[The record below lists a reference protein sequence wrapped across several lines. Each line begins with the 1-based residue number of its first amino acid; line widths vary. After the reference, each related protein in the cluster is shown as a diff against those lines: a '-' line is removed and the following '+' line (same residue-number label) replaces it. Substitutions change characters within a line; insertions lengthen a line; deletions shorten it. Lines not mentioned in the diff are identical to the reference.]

1 MTATDAIEIPP
12 QHGYKPG
19 SARAAMS
26 YRGFRII
33 FIGLALSNIGTWM
46 QNFTLPA
53 YIDDRTGR
61 PALVGLMV
69 FAQLGPLLLFSIP
82 AGVLADRVSKQKLQ
96 LSMQAA
102 SVVLTLAIAFFI
114 AGSHPLWTIFAAQL
128 GIGIANAFNA
138 PAFQASMPLLVHRQD
153 LPGAISLNSAMMN
166 GTRVVGPVLAAILA
180 VAGLSVSRIFLVNAV
195 TYLFFIVALLIV
207 RMPDVRSGSTAR
219 GLQSLT
225 VGLKIARDRLV
236 LNRLLLG
243 MFTFSLFSL
252 VYIGLFPSIVRLNFD
267 VAASSTTYRWLYA
280 TWGAGAFL
288 GALSVG
294 TFLVEIDRKLLIVR
308 GFIGFA
314 ISLFVFSQLRGPAF
328 AFPVGFILGFFY
340 FMTATAITTTFQLN
354 MKNTERATVMP
365 LWFMVFGG
373 TVPIGNLLFGVV
385 IEWIGARAV
394 LGFGAAFALFL
405 AWWLDLRRLPESAFL
420 PAYEG
425 GEPFIQPAQR
435 PARGDRRR
443 PIRAL
448 RRGSP

>member
-1 MTATDAIEIPP
+1 MTASAQTDTPP
-12 QHGYKPG
+12 DHRHKPG
-19 SARAAMS
+19 TARAALS

-61 PALVGLMV
+61 PALVGLMI
-69 FAQLGPLLLFSIP
+69 FAQLGPLLVLSIP

-96 LSMQAA
+96 LTMQTS
-102 SVVLTLAIAFFI
+102 SVLLTIAIAVFV
-114 AGSHPLWTIFAAQL
+114 ARDSALWTIFAAQL

-138 PAFQASMPLLVHRQD
+138 PAFQSSMPLLVHRQD
-153 LPGAISLNSAMMN
+153 LPGAISLNSAMIN
-166 GTRVVGPVLAAILA
+166 GTRVIGPVLAAILA
-180 VAGLSVSRIFLVNAV
+180 VAGLSVASIFLVNAG
-195 TYLFFIVALLIV
+195 TYLFFIAALLIV
-207 RMPDVRSGSTAR
+207 RMPDVRSGNTTR
-219 GLQSLT
+219 GFRSLT
-225 VGLKIARDRLV
+225 IGLKIAKQRLV

-243 MFTFSLFSL
+243 MFLFSLFSL
-252 VYIGLFPSIVRLNFD
+252 VYIGLFPSVARLNFD
-267 VAASSTTYRWLYA
+267 IAPASATYRWLYA

-294 TFLVEIDRKLLIVR
+294 TFLSSVDRKVLIVR
-308 GFIGFA
+308 GFTGFA
-314 ISLFVFSQLRGPAF
+314 IALALFSQIRGPEV
-328 AFPVGFILGFFY
+328 AFPVGFVLGFFY

-385 IEWIGARAV
+385 IEWVGARAV

-405 AWWLDLRRLPESAFL
+405 AWWVDLRRLPASAFL
-420 PAYEG
+420 AVEDG
-425 GEPFIQPAQR
+425 GEPFTPTNASR
-435 PARGDRRR
+435 
-443 PIRAL
+443 L
-448 RRGSP
+448 L